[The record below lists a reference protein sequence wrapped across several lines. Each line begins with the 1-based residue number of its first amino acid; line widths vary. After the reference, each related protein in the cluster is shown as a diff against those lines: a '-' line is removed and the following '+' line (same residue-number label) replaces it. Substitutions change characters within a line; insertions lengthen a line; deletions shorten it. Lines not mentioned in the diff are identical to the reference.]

1 MHVYASGLFL
11 LLGLLS
17 KTTMNKTLLILIA
30 GIVIIGGL
38 IGYTVLGKSS
48 STAHTDGDG
57 HTTAQHEATPHD
69 DTGTTPHDDTT
80 TVPHD
85 DTGTAPHND

>member
-1 MHVYASGLFL
+1 
-11 LLGLLS
+11 
-17 KTTMNKTLLILIA
+17 MNKTLLILIA

-48 STAHTDGDG
+48 SNGHTDGDG

-69 DTGTTPHDDTT
+69 DTGTAPHDDTT
-80 TVPHD
+80 TAPHD

>member
-1 MHVYASGLFL
+1 MS
-11 LLGLLS
+11 
-17 KTTMNKTLLILIA
+17 KTLLILIT

-48 STAHTDGDG
+48 SKGHTDGDG
-57 HTTAQHEATPHD
+57 HTTTQHEATETHTEGD
-69 DTGTTPHDDTT
+69 GHTDTDHAETTGA
-80 TVPHD
+80 VPHD